1 MPAHL
6 HILLRITERSPKA
19 LGYYISNLTGAI
31 RREWKAITG
40 YEYPLFEKGYN
51 DRIIHPQRSLDAI
64 FRYIRE
70 NPHRLAARKMYPTF
84 FRRVYNIII
93 SGKSYQSYGNQF
105 LLRNPFKEQ
114 VIVHRSDDEDTRRRM
129 RALWHY
135 TAVNG
140 GVLVS
145 PFISPAEKVI
155 RDEAIQAGGRII
167 HITHTPFP
175 DRYKPNAS
183 EFDLCCQ
190 GRLLI
195 LAPTVPT
202 SIVTSSS
209 DTISRAQC
217 LDMNTL
223 AAYICAEGA

>member
-1 MPAHL
+1 M
-6 HILLRITERSPKA
+6 IITERSTKA

-51 DRIIHPQRSLDAI
+51 DRIIHPQRPLDTI

-145 PFISPAEKVI
+145 PFISPAEKAI

-167 HITHTPFP
+167 HTTHTPFP
-175 DRYKPNAS
+175 DRYKPNAR

-195 LAPTVPT
+195 LAPTVPS
-202 SIVTSSS
+202 SIVPSSS

-223 AAYICAEGA
+223 AADICAEGA